1 MTAFNNY
8 KAVILA
14 DSPIGYYRLNETS
27 GTTANDSS
35 GNGNNGTINNSPTL
49 NVASLLIDTPDT
61 STDKAMTF
69 ASASSQDIHLPTSM
83 VPTGANPWS
92 LECWFKFAS
101 VPASGTHQTL
111 MGWGASTGNQKF
123 GALNFNSNGTTFQL
137 NFSTNSGDITSGNL
151 STGTIYH
158 AVGTYDGVSTRLYLN
173 GSLVAGPTSF
183 TLSLVQNVCDIA
195 SYSGGPYSSSF
206 LNATLDEVAFYTAA
220 LSATQVANH
229 HNAGRAI
236 SKTLGV
242 RFRLT
247 NQNTKTLGVRA
258 LISTKATK
266 TLGTRARI
274 STLNTKTLGVR
285 FVLMPSLASGG
296 FAVFGNGTGT
306 ASYDHFRVTQYP
318 DPSAPLTNA
327 GRAINSVVNW
337 NGNVPANTG
346 LTVYTSVDNG
356 VTYQQASAAGNQ
368 IPGISTLLYST
379 LVLQRQPSGYYHL
392 SEAVGSSTVA
402 DSSSN
407 GYTGTLHGG
416 VTLGVAGALQGPGE
430 LGNTAAQF
438 DGSSG
443 YISLASGLKTDG
455 WSNLAVSCWF
465 SPGASVA
472 STTRLIANDS
482 PATSHNGIDI
492 GVNTSL
498 AGCYCQIGNGTTFAT
513 ATFSTALSI
522 GTWYH
527 LVATWDGTTIKLY
540 MDGVQQATASLSG
553 SVGTAAQALA
563 IGYNPALTSSYFNG
577 SIAEVSFTNPT
588 TTNAIPPIVA
598 ADVFARYNA
607 GISQVGT
614 AANDSFTADT
624 HTSYTQTNGTGGSGA
639 TWTWDTANSRLI
651 AVGGSK
657 AILLYNN
664 LGAYDNDLL
673 IDLYQSEN
681 AGLIWGWQNAS
692 NYYELVISDSLA
704 ASPNVVTLNKISG
717 GSTTQLAT
725 TAITWQVVTGGVT
738 INQVHHRF
746 HLTMLSGVI
755 TVSMDENQILTY
767 TDATPLPAGSSG
779 IRNDTGTSYIYA
791 LQITPQP
798 ISLAATALI
807 SKHVLTSSDPT
818 QTPQITDHQAF
829 ASDQSIGIGA
839 LVPSVDYR
847 QAYVSDNI
855 DDLNTKSN
863 YWWQVGS
870 DKNIVF
876 QPRSA
881 KNAPYILQSSDVLI
895 GTLPTVEYSGD
906 LYRNRQVLKGV
917 YDTSSYTKTFN
928 GDGQARSWSVDYP
941 VVAVPNI
948 LVNGLFATVGLQG
961 KDTGKQFYYTLNS
974 TAITQ
979 DNSQTILSS
988 TDTLTV
994 QYTGSFG
1001 IDFSIDNTGQIANT
1015 ISQAQMAAKDNTTGI
1030 IEEVEDVSQ
1039 QAMNK
1044 QAATDYANQLLQR
1057 YGSIARTIVFQTL
1070 HNGLHAGHSLPIFI
1084 PQLNIFDSVFLV
1096 VEVQITVRTLAT
1108 GQIQYV
1114 NAVTAS
1120 EAAALTS
1127 WTKMFSRIM
1136 RSVTGTKAKA

>member
-1 MTAFNNY
+1 M
-8 KAVILA
+8 
-14 DSPIGYYRLNETS
+14 P
-27 GTTANDSS
+27 
-35 GNGNNGTINNSPTL
+35 
-49 NVASLLIDTPDT
+49 
-61 STDKAMTF
+61 
-69 ASASSQDIHLPTSM
+69 
-83 VPTGANPWS
+83 
-92 LECWFKFAS
+92 
-101 VPASGTHQTL
+101 
-111 MGWGASTGNQKF
+111 
-123 GALNFNSNGTTFQL
+123 
-137 NFSTNSGDITSGNL
+137 
-151 STGTIYH
+151 
-158 AVGTYDGVSTRLYLN
+158 
-173 GSLVAGPTSF
+173 
-183 TLSLVQNVCDIA
+183 
-195 SYSGGPYSSSF
+195 
-206 LNATLDEVAFYTAA
+206 
-220 LSATQVANH
+220 VANIYRTS
-229 HNAGRAI
+229 AFGPAI
-236 SKTLGV
+236 PP
-242 RFRLT
+242 
-247 NQNTKTLGVRA
+247 
-258 LISTKATK
+258 
-266 TLGTRARI
+266 RI
-274 STLNTKTLGVR
+274 
-285 FVLMPSLASGG
+285 ASGG
-296 FAVFGNGTGT
+296 FALFASGTGM
-306 ASYDHFRVTQYP
+306 ASFDHFRVTQYP
-318 DPSAPLTNA
+318 DPSAPLTSA
-327 GRAINSVVNW
+327 GRASNSVVNW

-356 VTYQQASAAGNQ
+356 VTYQQASAAGNS

-402 DSSSN
+402 DSSAN
-407 GYTGTLHGG
+407 GYTGTVHGG
-416 VTLGVAGALQGPGE
+416 VTLGVSGALQGPGE

-455 WSNLAVSCWF
+455 WSNLSVSCWF

-472 STTRLIANDS
+472 STTRLLANDS

-492 GVNTSL
+492 GINTSL

-527 LVATWDGTTIKLY
+527 LVATWDGTTIRLY

-563 IGYNPALTSSYFNG
+563 IGYNPALGSNYFNG
-577 SIAEVSFTNPT
+577 SIAEVDFVNPT

-607 GISQVGT
+607 GLSQVGT
-614 AANDSFTADT
+614 VANDSFTSDT

-755 TVSMDENQILTY
+755 TVSMDENQIMTY

-917 YDTSSYTKTFN
+917 YDTSSFTKTFN

-948 LVNGLFATVGLQG
+948 TVNGLFVTVGLQG

-979 DNSQTILSS
+979 DSSQTILQT

-1001 IDFSIDNTGQIANT
+1001 IDFSIDNTGQITNT
-1015 ISQAQMAAKDNTTGI
+1015 ISQAQMAAKDQTSGI
-1030 IEEVEDVSQ
+1030 YEQVEDVSQ

-1044 QAATDYANQLLQR
+1044 QAATDYANQLLLR
-1057 YGSIARTIVFQTL
+1057 YGSIARTLTCSTL
-1070 HNGLHAGHSLPIFI
+1070 HPGLRAGHSLPVFI

-1096 VEVQITVRTLAT
+1096 VEVTITTRTLAS

-1114 NAVTAS
+1114 YALVVSETAS
-1120 EAAALTS
+1120 LQS
-1127 WTKMFSRIM
+1127 WVKMFNRIM
-1136 RSVTGTKAKA
+1136 RSVKGTHAKA